1 MSDDK
6 YTITLD
12 HERGV
17 VHVIGQG
24 EFSRDL
30 GDEVITKALKTAAE
44 YHYRILCDA
53 RQIKVKVEL
62 VDWFYLPRRLAVY
75 RNSKTRGIR
84 TAIVVSTGKQEKIYR
99 FFETVT
105 RNLGMNIRIFFRE
118 EDALEWLLR

>member
-1 MSDDK
+1 MSDGK

-17 VHVIGQG
+17 VHVTGQG
-24 EFSRDL
+24 EFNRDL
-30 GDEVITKALKTAAE
+30 GDEVITKTLEIAAE
-44 YHYRILCDA
+44 YHYSILCDA
-53 RQIKVKVEL
+53 RQIKAKVEL

-84 TAIVVSTGKQEKIYR
+84 TAIVVSTGKQEKVYR

-105 RNLGMNIRIFFRE
+105 RNLGMNTRIFFRE